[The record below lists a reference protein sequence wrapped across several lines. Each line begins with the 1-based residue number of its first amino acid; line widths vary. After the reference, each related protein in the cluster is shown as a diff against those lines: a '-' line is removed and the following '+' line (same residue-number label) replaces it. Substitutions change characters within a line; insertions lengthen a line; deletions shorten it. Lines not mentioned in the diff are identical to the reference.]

1 MQIIVTW
8 SNGMKSE
15 LEVEVPAGATALQT
29 NFRAFTPPTALHRQE
44 NGAWACY
51 NQHKVM
57 LGYCLSPRM
66 MGRSVAGITWAEA
79 QQDPAISRAY
89 WLNEQDWE
97 RDRLLRLTHAKK
109 FHFHGHSTEQEAIN
123 CYQEFLRD
131 FGEQEPI

>member
-1 MQIIVTW
+1 
-8 SNGMKSE
+8 
-15 LEVEVPAGATALQT
+15 
-29 NFRAFTPPTALHRQE
+29 
-44 NGAWACY
+44 
-51 NQHKVM
+51 M

-66 MGRSVAGITWAEA
+66 MERSVAGITWAEA

-97 RDRLLRLTHAKK
+97 RDRLLRLANAKK